1 LQGIKKWIPVFVAIS
16 LAFSLLMGTFVE
28 VGTFAASS
36 KNATNE
42 SVLDLIPSG
51 GSGSDTWDSN
61 NTQSAIHVN
70 HIALNG
76 DLWDM
81 DNASSGYVTMTDDT
95 SLSTSVNFTSVSYGE
110 YGDQVIGYPNIGYGF
125 SAFGAGS
132 SEWNDPSLNL
142 PAKLSSL
149 SNIIL
154 LASYQTSPGNGETPF
169 DFAYDIW
176 ITQNLP
182 NGSSTSAPS
191 TGSLELMIWTDHT
204 NGLAPDCVL
213 TLYCTAQQ
221 EGSTQLPTA
230 INGVSS
236 NQTWDVWVS
245 NGDESASRQT
255 TVFIVLNNPLASGT
269 VGVDLRGMI
278 EEANN
283 TLSSDFADHWNSS
296 SFGDYW
302 LDYISLG
309 SEFQPDFANMAQ
321 YGWNLLGYC
330 LLLNYPALSTQSPT
344 YSCGSN
350 FIQISSDPDS
360 AATMH
365 YTNYFVEIIATG
377 AIALLGLSALA
388 MKRRK
393 KSTP

>member
-1 LQGIKKWIPVFVAIS
+1 LQGIKKWIPVFVAIL

-28 VGTFAASS
+28 EGTFAASS

-149 SNIIL
+149 PTSSCSPVTRRVREMARPL
-154 LASYQTSPGNGETPF
+154 LTSPT
-169 DFAYDIW
+169 
-176 ITQNLP
+176 TS
-182 NGSSTSAPS
+182 GSPRTFQ
-191 TGSLELMIWTDHT
+191 TDQ
-204 NGLAPDCVL
+204 A
-213 TLYCTAQQ
+213 
-221 EGSTQLPTA
+221 
-230 INGVSS
+230 
-236 NQTWDVWVS
+236 
-245 NGDESASRQT
+245 
-255 TVFIVLNNPLASGT
+255 
-269 VGVDLRGMI
+269 
-278 EEANN
+278 
-283 TLSSDFADHWNSS
+283 
-296 SFGDYW
+296 
-302 LDYISLG
+302 
-309 SEFQPDFANMAQ
+309 
-321 YGWNLLGYC
+321 
-330 LLLNYPALSTQSPT
+330 LLLHLPGALS
-344 YSCGSN
+344 
-350 FIQISSDPDS
+350 
-360 AATMH
+360 
-365 YTNYFVEIIATG
+365 
-377 AIALLGLSALA
+377 
-388 MKRRK
+388 
-393 KSTP
+393 